1 MGIYKKKKKTKVQ
14 MSGGICDFIPD
25 DPSCVTPDPE
35 PVPEPEPEVVDPVID
50 GGDAGKDEAEAEAEE
65 AMEKGDM
72 HMEHDKGHDK
82 EKGDMSWE
90 EFDEKAAEYM
100 DPMAGNLA
108 YLSVAAGALFHAV
121 TH

>member
-25 DPSCVTPDPE
+25 DPSCA
-35 PVPEPEPEVVDPVID
+35 PEPEPEVPDVVDPVED
-50 GGDAGKDEAEAEAEE
+50 GGIVDEGKDEGEAEAEAEE

-72 HMEHDKGHDK
+72 HMEHDKDHDK
-82 EKGDMSWE
+82 GKGDMSWE